1 MGSLLGVSYGLIV
14 YVLFAF
20 GVGVGVPYYF
30 MQQQKL
36 YAAGGFAIA
45 AIACFIYFGMR
56 WFTGLELSATLLPT
70 TAGLTSWPP
79 QINYCPDF
87 MSLVNT
93 GTGSTAQFYCV
104 DTMGVYPGLIGKF
117 TAGATINPPGGQV
130 NALPLTKDKKA
141 SEYATTF
148 VGPPYSGITWEG
160 VYDGASASANK
171 PPYPPLP
178 SS

>member
-20 GVGVGVPYYF
+20 GVGIGIPYYF

-45 AIACFIYFGMR
+45 AIACFVYFGMR

-70 TAGLTSWPP
+70 TAGMTSWPP

-87 MSLVNT
+87 MSLLSSGTGVNT
-93 GTGSTAQFYCV
+93 SFWCV
-104 DTMGVYPGLIGKF
+104 DTMGVYPGMISGGGHYTSGTP
-117 TAGATINPPGGQV
+117 TAA
-130 NALPLTKDKKA
+130 NALLLVKDNKA
-141 SEYATTF
+141 SDYATTF
-148 VGPPYSGITWEG
+148 VGPPYNGITWEG
-160 VYDGASASANK
+160 IYDGVSASANK
-171 PPYPPLP
+171 PTYPPLP